1 MSVDEKPPVLFHQK
15 TYSTVNS
22 ALTVLHE
29 VSGKTQSWTSHCHA
43 VLDPIKA
50 LSPHGKLDFAQEV
63 LDATDR
69 NRAKVATLEYIFQLG
84 SLAVA
89 FGIEGH
95 RRYDAG
101 RLEDAWVSLSSACM
115 WLGFT
120 VGACEAYDQKR
131 SVDAFT
137 AASVLGKLRH
147 AENYALADEALKFW
161 RENIDPNLS
170 AAKAANELVRVVPL
184 SHKKLAEI
192 VSAEKKKQP

>member
-1 MSVDEKPPVLFHQK
+1 MSEDEEPQVLFHQK
-15 TYSTVNS
+15 TYTTVNS
-22 ALTVLHE
+22 ALTVLHD
-29 VSGKTQSWTSHCHA
+29 VSGKTQSWSAHCHT

-50 LSPHGKLDFAQEV
+50 LSPLGKLDFAQEV
-63 LDATDR
+63 LDATAR
-69 NRAKVATLEYIFQLG
+69 KKTKVSTLEYIFQLG

-95 RRYDAG
+95 RRFDAG
-101 RLEDAWVSLSSACM
+101 RLEDAWISLSNACM

-120 VGACEAYDQKR
+120 MGACEAYQEQR

-137 AASVLGKLRH
+137 AASALGRLRH
-147 AENYALADEALKFW
+147 AENYALTDEALKYW

-184 SHKKLAEI
+184 SHKKLAEV
-192 VSAEKKKQP
+192 VSAAKKKRR

>member
-1 MSVDEKPPVLFHQK
+1 MSEDEKPPVLFHQK
-15 TYSTVNS
+15 TYTTVNS
-22 ALTVLHE
+22 ALTVLHD
-29 VSGKTQSWTSHCHA
+29 VSGKTQSWADHCHT

-50 LSPHGKLDFAQEV
+50 LSPHGKLDFAHEV
-63 LDATDR
+63 LDATVR
-69 NRAKVATLEYIFQLG
+69 NKAKVPTLEYIFQLG

-95 RRYDAG
+95 RRFDAG
-101 RLEDAWVSLSSACM
+101 RLEDAWLSLSNACM

-120 VGACEAYDQKR
+120 MGAGEAYKEQR

-184 SHKKLAEI
+184 SHKKLAEV
-192 VSAEKKKQP
+192 VSAEKKKRH